1 MEDLPTADGWH
12 LPVTDC
18 WKYVQH
24 KHKTRD
30 VVRRVIIPLTAQE
43 PEPCAYAT
51 SSWNRDEAQ
60 RAEIMVTHNWG
71 NHFSHLM
78 AAIISQALRECSYA
92 MTAQMLD
99 QDPDLICSIL
109 EQSGRL
115 NDVYWICALSVN
127 QHVCICHTNPYDKD
141 PISEMLH
148 PPCSCRL
155 RNIVDPDGRCVE
167 SEINK
172 FDDMMWHLARTGR
185 CRHLIAVD
193 QDMDLFKR
201 AWCIAEIA
209 EAKRLGMRQNLKLE
223 SRRILETHRDMRLD
237 VRNMRCSSDGD
248 KDLIMKKIGDVECFN
263 ERLQSLVF
271 GKHSGWGEPVS
282 SLIVYVT

>member
-1 MEDLPTADGWH
+1 
-12 LPVTDC
+12 
-18 WKYVQH
+18 
-24 KHKTRD
+24 
-30 VVRRVIIPLTAQE
+30 
-43 PEPCAYAT
+43 
-51 SSWNRDEAQ
+51 
-60 RAEIMVTHNWG
+60 MVTHNWG

-127 QHVCICHTNPYDKD
+127 QHVCICHTNPKDKD
-141 PISEMLH
+141 PISGMLH

-155 RNIVDPDGRCVE
+155 RNIVDPDGRSVE

-193 QDMDLFKR
+193 QSMDLFNR

-223 SRRILETHRDMRLD
+223 SRTILETHSDMRLD
-237 VRNMRCSSDGD
+237 VRNMVCSSVRD

-271 GKHSGWGEPVS
+271 GKHSGQGEQS
-282 SLIVYVT
+282 TTWLSMWRDYVTEKTCSCWIMLPLMKQLMKRGDFNLGSFSGIEFQVPISY